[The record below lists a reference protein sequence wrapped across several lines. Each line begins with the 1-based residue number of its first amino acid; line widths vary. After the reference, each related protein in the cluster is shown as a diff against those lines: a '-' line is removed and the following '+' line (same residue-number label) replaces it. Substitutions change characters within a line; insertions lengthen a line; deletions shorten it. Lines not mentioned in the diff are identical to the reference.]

1 MSRALTK
8 LQQNNKKIEK
18 FLEKQGVILSY
29 LFGSMARG
37 EAHKESDVDI
47 AILFSEKINDKK
59 YLKKEGELII
69 FFSSFFPKREINIVN
84 LNISSPLLRQSV
96 ILEGEIIYLKN
107 ELIRIFFEMQTL
119 KEYEDY
125 LHLSGIYNTVL
136 KERIKAL

>member
-1 MSRALTK
+1 MSTPFQILK
-8 LQQNNKKIEK
+8 DNKTIEK
-18 FLEKQGVILSY
+18 FLKKQGVILSY

-47 AILFSEKINDKK
+47 AILFNEKINDKK

-69 FFSSFFPKREINIVN
+69 FFSSFFSKREINIVN

-96 ILEGEIIYLKN
+96 ILEGKIIYLKN
-107 ELIRIFFEMQTL
+107 ELIRIFFEMQAL

-125 LHLSGIYNTVL
+125 LHLSEIYNTVSRE
-136 KERIKAL
+136 KIRAL